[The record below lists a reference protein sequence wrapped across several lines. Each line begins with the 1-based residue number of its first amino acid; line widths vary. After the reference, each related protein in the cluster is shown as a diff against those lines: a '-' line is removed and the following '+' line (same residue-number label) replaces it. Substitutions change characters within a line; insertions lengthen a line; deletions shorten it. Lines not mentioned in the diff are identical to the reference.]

1 MKILILLLL
10 ISCSESPKKPLELS
24 KLQLELIDTM
34 TLEGRAYMDGC
45 LKTSGVGW
53 FNYCLKEY
61 KTINN
66 KPYEDKSKS
75 VSTGDIATGVGLGIV
90 GGHLVKKILK

>member
-1 MKILILLLL
+1 MFN
-10 ISCSESPKKPLELS
+10 KPAELS
-24 KLQLELIDTM
+24 KLQMELISTM

-45 LKTSGVGW
+45 LRTSGAGW

-66 KPYEDKSKS
+66 KPYETKGDS
-75 VSTGDIATGVGLGIV
+75 VSTGEIATGVGLGIV
-90 GGHLVKKILK
+90 GGHLIKKVLR